1 MRALHFGAGNIGR
14 GFIGLLLNRAGYEVC
29 FADVNKDVIE
39 ELNSRG
45 AYQVGIAD
53 ESKQMLDVVG
63 VRGVISTDQDAM
75 TREIVASD
83 LITTAVGPNVLRLI
97 APTIAAG
104 LLARREAGVET
115 PLHIIACENMVSGS
129 TILKGHVNEQLDTDM
144 IAWAEKHVAYPDSAV
159 DRIVPNQRHE
169 DKLRVDVEPFF
180 EWVIDESKL
189 IGDYLPRVEG
199 ATYVQDLTPFIE
211 RKLFTVNTG
220 HAISAY
226 LGYQAGYITIEESVK
241 DQDIRFVAR
250 RALSETGA
258 LLVAKYDLDPE
269 EHDRYI
275 EKILSRFANKYLADQ
290 VTRIGRSP
298 LRKLGR
304 EDRFVSPA
312 VQAFERGLSTDY
324 LCEGMAA
331 AFSFDDKRDEDAVRI
346 QAMLK
351 EQGIESTIAEVTGL
365 EASHPL
371 VANVAE
377 RYRAM
382 QGH

>member
-14 GFIGLLLNRAGYEVC
+14 GFIGLLLNRAGFDVC
-29 FADVNKDVIE
+29 FADVNKEVID

-45 AYQVGIAD
+45 EYSVGIAD
-53 ESKQMLDVVG
+53 ESQQVLQVSG
-63 VRGVISTDQDAM
+63 VRGVLSTDEAVM
-75 TREIVASD
+75 IREIAAAD
-83 LITTAVGPNVLRLI
+83 LVTTAVGPNVLRLI

-104 LLARREAGVET
+104 IRARREAGVET
-115 PLHIIACENMVSGS
+115 PLHMIACENMVGGS
-129 TILKGHVNEQLDTDM
+129 TILQGHVREHLDAET
-144 IAWAEKHVAYPDSAV
+144 IQWAEQRVSFPDSAV
-159 DRIVPNQRHE
+159 DRIVPNQHHE
-169 DKLRVDVEPFF
+169 DKLRVDVEPFY
-180 EWVIDESKL
+180 EWVIDETKL
-189 IGDYLPRVEG
+189 IGDYLPRIEG
-199 ATYVQDLTPFIE
+199 ATYVKDLTPFIE

-226 LGYQAGYITIEESVK
+226 LGYQAGYTTIEQAVK
-241 DQDIRFVAR
+241 DEDIRTKAR
-250 RALSETGA
+250 RALGETGA

-269 EHDRYI
+269 EHNRYI
-275 EKILSRFANKYLADQ
+275 EKILSRFTNKYLEDQ

-304 EDRFVSPA
+304 QDRFVSPA

-331 AFSFDDKRDEDAVRI
+331 AFAFDCKDDEDAVRI

-351 EQGIESTIAEVTGL
+351 EQGIEATIVEVTGL

-371 VANVAE
+371 VADVAD

-382 QGH
+382 QGE

>member
-14 GFIGLLLNRAGYEVC
+14 GFIGLLLNKAGFEVC
-29 FADVNKDVIE
+29 FADVNKAVID
-39 ELNSRG
+39 ELNNRG
-45 AYQVGIAD
+45 AYTVGIAD
-53 ESKQMLDVVG
+53 ESQQLIEVKG
-63 VRGVISTDQDAM
+63 VRGVISSDQSVM
-75 TREIVASD
+75 VQEIVSSD

-104 LLARREAGVET
+104 ITARREAGVMT
-115 PLHIIACENMVSGS
+115 PLHIIACENMVGGS
-129 TILKGHVNEQLDTDM
+129 TILKSHVNEHLDAETL
-144 IAWAEKHVAYPDSAV
+144 AWADQHVAYPDSAV
-159 DRIVPNQRHE
+159 DRIVPNQHHE
-169 DKLRVDVEPFF
+169 DILRVDVEPFF
-180 EWVIDESKL
+180 EWVIDETKL

-226 LGYQAGYITIEESVK
+226 LGYQAGMKTIEEAVK
-241 DQDIRFVAR
+241 DEEIRNTAR
-250 RALSETGA
+250 RALGETGA
-258 LLVAKYDLDPE
+258 LLVAKYDLNPE

-275 EKILSRFANKYLADQ
+275 EKILSRFANKYLEDQ

-304 EDRFVSPA
+304 NDRFVSPA

-331 AFSFDDKRDEDAVRI
+331 AFSFDEKSDEDAVQI
-346 QAMLK
+346 QHMLK
-351 EQGIESTIAEVTGL
+351 EKGVKETIAEVTGL
-365 EASHPL
+365 EITHPIVEN
-371 VANVAE
+371 VAN
-377 RYRAM
+377 RYQAM
-382 QGH
+382 HVQ